1 MSQKWRITMGK
12 VRRDFTREFKIDAVQ
27 LSDQTDKTLDEFAED
42 MGISRSSLSRWR
54 SEFREDPQEA
64 FPGKGQPIGRDVEIA
79 QLKKQPKQAEME
91 RDVLKKALAIFSQTQ
106 R

>member
-1 MSQKWRITMGK
+1 MSK
-12 VRRDFTREFKIDAVQ
+12 VRRDFTREFKIETVR
-27 LSDQTDKTLDEFAED
+27 LSYQTNKTLDEFAED

-54 SEFREDPQEA
+54 SEFRDDPEQA
-64 FPGKGQPIGRDVEIA
+64 FPGKGQPKERDAEIA
-79 QLKKQPKQAEME
+79 QLKKRLRQAEME

>member
-1 MSQKWRITMGK
+1 MRALTIHLSDGDTI
-12 VRRDFTREFKIDAVQ
+12 RDFIDKEVRSRVSKRYK
-27 LSDQTDKTLDEFAED
+27 LSHIAED

-54 SEFREDPQEA
+54 SEFRDDPQQA
-64 FPGKGQPIGRDVEIA
+64 FPGKGQPKERDAEIA
-79 QLKKQPKQAEME
+79 QLKKQLRQAEME

>member
-1 MSQKWRITMGK
+1 MSK
-12 VRRDFTREFKIDAVQ
+12 VRRDFTREFKIETVR
-27 LSDQTDKTLDEFAED
+27 LSYQTNKTLDEFAED

-54 SEFREDPQEA
+54 SEFRDDPQQA
-64 FPGKGQPIGRDVEIA
+64 FPGKGQPKERDAEIA
-79 QLKKQPKQAEME
+79 QLKKQLRQAEME

>member
-1 MSQKWRITMGK
+1 MGK
-12 VRRDFTREFKIDAVQ
+12 VRREFTREFKIETVR
-27 LSDQTDKTLDEFAED
+27 LSYQTNKTLDEFADD

-54 SEFREDPQEA
+54 SEFRNDPQQA
-64 FPGKGQPIGRDVEIA
+64 FPGKGHPKERDAEITK
-79 QLKKQPKQAEME
+79 LKKQLRQAEME